1 MFRTTGSTDGCDQAR
16 DTTNANPNHS
26 GVEPISHPPKRAVKP
41 PREDVE
47 PDPPRLFRGYKR
59 IVEHPE
65 GYKNFSETVKFYRE
79 IFGLP

>member
-1 MFRTTGSTDGCDQAR
+1 M
-16 DTTNANPNHS
+16 
-26 GVEPISHPPKRAVKP
+26 KP